1 MKVLVATKDGQG
13 VRKNDFCW
21 VPEGEILHFGFECDS
36 DRDDIDGYCG
46 CRRGMVGLDCA
57 KATTTMKVADL
68 PVKRREVFDRL
79 VKHYKEGWK
88 MKVKAAKETAR
99 DELKDLSKIVAS
111 FPRGVVLEK
120 RGDKFQTRRGCERGC
135 RDEKENSQNK
145 R

>member
-46 CRRGMVGLDCA
+46 CRRAMVGLDCA
-57 KATTTMKVADL
+57 KSTTTMKVAEL

-79 VKHYKEGWK
+79 VKHYREGWK
-88 MKVKAAKETAR
+88 MKVKVAKEMAR
-99 DELKDLSKIVAS
+99 DELKDLLKIVIS
-111 FPRGVVLEK
+111 FPLGVVLEK
-120 RGDKFQTRRGCERGC
+120 RGDTFSTRKGE
-135 RDEKENSQNK
+135 
-145 R
+145 

>member
-1 MKVLVATKDGQG
+1 MKVIVATEYGQG

-21 VPEGEILHFGFECDS
+21 VPEGEILHFGIECDK

-46 CRRGMVGLDCA
+46 CRRAMVGLDCA
-57 KATTTMKVADL
+57 KSTTTMKVAEL

-79 VKHYKEGWK
+79 VKHYREGWK

-99 DELKDLSKIVAS
+99 GELKDLSKIVAS
-111 FPRGVVLEK
+111 FPLGVVLEK
-120 RGDKFQTRRGCERGC
+120 RGSKFQTRRRMP
-135 RDEKENSQNK
+135 KEVQ